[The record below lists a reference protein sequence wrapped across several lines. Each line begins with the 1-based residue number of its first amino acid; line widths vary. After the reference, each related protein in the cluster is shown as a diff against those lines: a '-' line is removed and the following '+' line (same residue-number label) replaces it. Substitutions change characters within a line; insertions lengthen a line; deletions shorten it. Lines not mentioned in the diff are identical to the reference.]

1 MTVPVERHN
10 RQGSE
15 VSPPSGGDK
24 SLGTSQG
31 SVAWDGQTGGYLKWE
46 VGGSKLCISASDLG
60 EGVSLTAGVGQ
71 RRE

>member
-1 MTVPVERHN
+1 MMVPMERHN

-15 VSPPSGGDK
+15 VSPPTGGDK

-60 EGVSLTAGVGQ
+60 EDVCL
-71 RRE
+71 